1 MAQPGSVDGAVPVV
15 PDVPAWRQWSA
26 IGLGLLLT
34 WSWVLVIVHF
44 APDILGPEATA
55 GIMAVFTLLLYG
67 ALLPFALFAGWLSG
81 TKVLRAGETPARWAL
96 IGLVL
101 GSGGLGFALFMSWL
115 NGATVSGAG
124 ATGIGGLVMAGI
136 ALTLVQSAM
145 EEVLF
150 RGWLQPVL
158 IQRIGVIGGVIASSV
173 TFMAF
178 HLIGGA
184 IQPMSMLVIALAG
197 AVFGLLALRS
207 GGIVAP
213 IMAHAAWNAS
223 EDSVFGLVPN
233 PGNEMF
239 GSILDFD
246 LVGSA
251 WWGGSDEGLNAS
263 LGAAVVLCAII
274 LPLLIGKRRLPV
286 AAHA

>member
-1 MAQPGSVDGAVPVV
+1 MAQPELADGTAPAGAPVA
-15 PDVPAWRQWSA
+15 AWRQWAA

-34 WSWVLVIVHF
+34 WGWVLIVVYL
-44 APDILGPEATA
+44 APDILGAEATPSVLA
-55 GIMAVFTLLLYG
+55 AFTLLLYG
-67 ALLPFALFAGWLSG
+67 PLLPFALLAGWLGG
-81 TKVLRAGETPARWAL
+81 TKVLRAGNAPLPWASV
-96 IGLVL
+96 GLVV
-101 GSGGLGFALFMSWL
+101 GAGGLAFALLMSWL
-115 NGATVSGAG
+115 NGATVPGRA
-124 ATGIGGLVMAGI
+124 ATGLGGLVLVGI
-136 ALTLVQSAM
+136 GLTLVQSAM

-158 IQRIGVIGGVIASSV
+158 VQRIGRWAGVLGSSV

-178 HLIGGA
+178 HLIGGGR
-184 IQPMSMLVIALAG
+184 QPLSMLVIALAG

-233 PGNEMF
+233 PGNELF

-246 LVGSA
+246 LVGSP

-263 LGAAVVLCAII
+263 IGAAVVLCAVI
-274 LPLLIGKRRLPV
+274 LPLLVGKRTAAV
-286 AAHA
+286 APGA

>member
-1 MAQPGSVDGAVPVV
+1 MAQPESADGTALSGTL
-15 PDVPAWRQWSA
+15 VPAWRQWAA

-44 APDILGPEATA
+44 APDILGTEAST
-55 GIMAVFTLLLYG
+55 GILSAFTLVLYG
-67 ALLPFALFAGWLSG
+67 ALLPFALLAGWLSG
-81 TKVLRAGETPARWAL
+81 TKVLRAGHAPMRWAL
-96 IGLVL
+96 IGSGL
-101 GSGGLGFALFMSWL
+101 GAGGLGCALLMSWL
-115 NGATVSGAG
+115 NGATVPGAS
-124 ATGIGGLVMAGI
+124 ATGLGGLVLTGI

-158 IQRIGVIGGVIASSV
+158 VQRIGQIAGIVASSI

-197 AVFGLLALRS
+197 AMFGMLALRS
-207 GGIVAP
+207 GGIIAP
-213 IMAHAAWNAS
+213 VMAHAGWNAS

-239 GSILDFD
+239 GSIVDLD
-246 LVGSA
+246 LVGSP

-274 LPLLIGKRRLPV
+274 LPLLVGKRPSAV